1 MNTYDENY
9 FKGLAEDLM
18 FELTTEEATA
28 IKNEFAILQKQL
40 ELLAEINT
48 EGVEEMIYPFEQPT
62 TFMRDDV
69 KQLELLAEINTE
81 GVEEMI
87 YPFEQPTTFMRD
99 DVVEDALTVDETLSN
114 AKRRR
119 KEYIVLPRV
128 VK

>member
-1 MNTYDENY
+1 MKTYDEEY
-9 FKGLAEDLM
+9 FRGLAEDLM

-28 IKNEFAILQKQL
+28 IKNEFIILQKQL
-40 ELLAEINT
+40 DLLDEIDT

-62 TFMRDDV
+62 TFMR
-69 KQLELLAEINTE
+69 E
-81 GVEEMI
+81 
-87 YPFEQPTTFMRD
+87 
-99 DVVEDALTVDETLSN
+99 DVVEDVLTVDEALSN

>member
-69 KQLELLAEINTE
+69 
-81 GVEEMI
+81 
-87 YPFEQPTTFMRD
+87 
-99 DVVEDALTVDETLSN
+99 VEDALTVDETLSN